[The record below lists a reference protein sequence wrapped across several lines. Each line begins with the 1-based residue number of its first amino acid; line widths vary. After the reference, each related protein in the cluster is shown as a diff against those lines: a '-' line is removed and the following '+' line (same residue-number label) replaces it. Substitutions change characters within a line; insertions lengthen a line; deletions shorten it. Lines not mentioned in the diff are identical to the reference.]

1 MSRIIASG
9 KGIFA
14 RGIRNPGARSIQQNF
29 RAKVR
34 KLRGDEWIATT
45 TGLVPFLSQTEKMS
59 GVLLLV
65 SEFIEDDFDVLND
78 IVKDDDDIVIENELF
93 ED

>member
-1 MSRIIASG
+1 MESG
-9 KGIFA
+9 ILGRDQFNK
-14 RGIRNPGARSIQQNF
+14 NF

-45 TGLVPFLSQTEKMS
+45 TGLVPFLSQTEKMT

-65 SEFIEDDFDVLND
+65 SEFKEDDFDVLNE
-78 IVKDDDDIVIENELF
+78 IVKDDDDIVKENELF
-93 ED
+93 EK

>member
-1 MSRIIASG
+1 MESG
-9 KGIFA
+9 ILGRDQLNK
-14 RGIRNPGARSIQQNF
+14 NF

-45 TGLVPFLSQTEKMS
+45 TGLVPFLSQTEKMA

-65 SEFIEDDFDVLND
+65 SEFKEDDLDVLND
-78 IVKDDDDIVIENELF
+78 IVKDDDDIVKDNELF
-93 ED
+93 EK